1 MAPVRVF
8 IACSLDGFIAGPG
21 DDLSWLPPPDPSG
34 EDYGYGAF
42 MAETAA
48 LLMGRRT
55 YDVVAG
61 FDPWPY
67 GETPVFV
74 ATSRPLAAGPGPEPE
89 RGAVPPTVRAVTG
102 TPAELLAAVQAAA
115 PGPVYL
121 DGGALIR
128 SFLAAGLVDRLVV
141 SVVPVVLGA
150 GLPLFAGTEGQV
162 ALALQD
168 VRSYPTGLVQ
178 LEYVPARG

>member
-1 MAPVRVF
+1 MRGVVAPVRVF

-74 ATSRPLAAGPGPEPE
+74 ATSRPLAASGGS
-89 RGAVPPTVRAVTG
+89 VPPTVRAVTG
-102 TPAELLAAVQAAA
+102 TPSELLAAVQAAA

-150 GLPLFAGTEGQV
+150 GLPLFAGTEGPV

-168 VRSYPTGLVQ
+168 VRRYPTGLVQ
-178 LEYVPARG
+178 LEYVPARR